1 MADAVA
7 RRIDEHRASEP
18 GRGREADA
26 PTEIPHLGWKDI
38 LYRLWDEIFKD
49 RIGTIAAGTT
59 FYIIL
64 SIFPA
69 LGALVSLYGLIADPG
84 TIQSHLADLRG
95 LVPAAMLELL
105 DQELTRLMGSREES
119 LGWSFGLGLAVALW
133 SANSGMKALFD
144 ALNVA
149 YDEEEKRGFI
159 QLNLQ
164 SLGFTLGA
172 ILFFILLLNV
182 VIGVPV
188 ILNLLPLGPLASVL
202 VSVLPALLLFA
213 VAALVI
219 AVLYRYGP
227 SRANAQWRWITPG
240 SLGAAFV
247 WLLGSVLFSWYLA
260 NWGNYS
266 ATYGSLGAA
275 IGMMMWIYI
284 SLWIV
289 LVGAELNSEIEHQTA
304 RDTTTGPAKPLGTRG
319 AAMADRV
326 GEARA

>member
-1 MADAVA
+1 MDDGVA
-7 RRIDEHRASEP
+7 RRIDEHRAREP
-18 GRGREADA
+18 GRGREAARPAD
-26 PTEIPHLGWKDI
+26 IPKLGWKDI
-38 LYRLWDEIFKD
+38 AYRLYDEVFKD

-59 FYIIL
+59 FFILL

-69 LGALVSLYGLIADPG
+69 LGALVSLYGLVADPW
-84 TIQSHLADLRG
+84 TIQSHLAELGG
-95 LVPAAMLELL
+95 LVPASMLELL
-105 DQELTRLMGSREES
+105 DQELTRLKSTRDDT
-119 LGWSFGLGLAVALW
+119 LGLSFVIGLAVALW

-149 YDEEEKRGFI
+149 YDETEKRGFV

-172 ILFFILLLNV
+172 LAFFTLILNV
-182 VIGVPV
+182 VIGVPL

-202 VSVLPALLLFA
+202 VSVLPALAMFA
-213 VAALVI
+213 VAAVAI

-227 SRANAQWRWITPG
+227 SRENARWHWITPG
-240 SLGAAFV
+240 SMGAALV
-247 WLLGSVLFSWYLA
+247 WVMASALFSWYLA
-260 NWGNYS
+260 HWGNYS
-266 ATYGSLGAA
+266 ATYGSLGTV

-304 RDTTTGPAKPLGTRG
+304 RDSTTGPEKPLGTRG
-319 AAMADRV
+319 AAMADKV